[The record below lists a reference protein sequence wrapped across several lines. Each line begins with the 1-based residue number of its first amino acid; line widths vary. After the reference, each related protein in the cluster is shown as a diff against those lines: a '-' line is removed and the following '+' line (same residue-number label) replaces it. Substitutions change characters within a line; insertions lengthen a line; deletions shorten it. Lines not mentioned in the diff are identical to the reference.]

1 MPWTNSKAIEH
12 RWTTI
17 EEEALVE
24 CLLQLV
30 EEGGWRADN
39 GTFKIGYLVQLRV
52 KILKKQYTA
61 IVEMMGPTYSGFG
74 WN

>member
-1 MPWTNSKAIEH
+1 MKE
-12 RWTTI
+12 
-17 EEEALVE
+17 
-24 CLLQLV
+24 
-30 EEGGWRADN
+30 
-39 GTFKIGYLVQLRV
+39 KIPGNNIKVTPNLELRV